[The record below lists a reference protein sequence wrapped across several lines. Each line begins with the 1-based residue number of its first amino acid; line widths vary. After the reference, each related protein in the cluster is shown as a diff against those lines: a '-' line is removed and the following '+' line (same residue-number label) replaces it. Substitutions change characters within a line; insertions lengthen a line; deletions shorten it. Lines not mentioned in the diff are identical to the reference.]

1 MVMAVTD
8 LEKIVLQASL
18 ICEKH
23 NDSWMVAA
31 CCAKSSLI
39 LGLGAL
45 TRPYHDVLVDE
56 TKNL

>member
-1 MVMAVTD
+1 MAVTD